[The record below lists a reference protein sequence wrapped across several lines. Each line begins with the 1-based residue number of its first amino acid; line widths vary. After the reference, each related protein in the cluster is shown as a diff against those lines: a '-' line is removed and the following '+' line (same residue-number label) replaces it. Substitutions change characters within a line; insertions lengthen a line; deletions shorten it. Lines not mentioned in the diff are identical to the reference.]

1 MTIKKQV
8 TEYIQNRDYAGI
20 MELGREKNTQ
30 VLRYIQ
36 MNIWGDYR
44 QLQRWYA
51 LEALEKM
58 AASYGA
64 DNDEAYRNVLRRALW
79 AMNDESGNVPWAAP
93 EMMAAVIKGR
103 TEQFHEF
110 IKYMLTNGLDNP
122 MCHIGVLWSVGY
134 LGKENLEY
142 IEPFLKRLTVLLKA
156 KDSEIRGYA
165 AWGLAQLQLPEL
177 EEELQALAD
186 DEGIVHLYLDGEIRQ
201 TTVGE
206 VVRERG

>member
-1 MTIKKQV
+1 MTIKQQV
-8 TEYIQNRDYAGI
+8 TEYIQKRDYAGI
-20 MELGREKNTQ
+20 VELGREKNTQ

-58 AASYGA
+58 TASYGA
-64 DNDEAYRNVLRRALW
+64 ENDEAYRNVLRRALW

-93 EMMAAVIKGR
+93 EMMTAVIKGR
-103 TEQFHEF
+103 PEQFHEF
-110 IKYMLTNGLDNP
+110 IKYMITNGLDNP

-134 LGKENLEY
+134 LGKENIQY
-142 IEPFLKRLTVLLKA
+142 IEPFLKRLTVLLDD

-165 AWGLAQLQLPEL
+165 VWGLKQLQLPEL
-177 EEELQALAD
+177 EEKLLALAED
-186 DEGIVHLYLDGEIRQ
+186 SGIVHLYRNGVINKL
-201 TTVGE
+201 TVGE